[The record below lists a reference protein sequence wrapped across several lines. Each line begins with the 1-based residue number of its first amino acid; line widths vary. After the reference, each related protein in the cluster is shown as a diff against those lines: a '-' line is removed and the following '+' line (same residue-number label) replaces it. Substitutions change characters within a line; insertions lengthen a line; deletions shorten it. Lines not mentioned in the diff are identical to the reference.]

1 MVVINILF
9 VITGLGMGGAETQVC
24 NLADE
29 LAALG
34 HEVSIIYLSGD
45 KVVSPLNLEVKLI
58 GLNLENNPLSLLVA
72 FNSLR
77 KLLKKIKP
85 DVVHSHMVHANI
97 ITRLIRLFCKIPV
110 LISSAHSS
118 NEGGKFRMCGYKYTH
133 RLSDL
138 TTNVGEISVQSYYDK
153 KAAPVGELISMV
165 NGIDTNRFNPLEC
178 STIRT
183 DLNLNSSERLFL
195 AVGRND
201 EAKDYSNLLK
211 AVGALTKKAGFHVA
225 IVGHNTSLL
234 QAEIDRLRIQ
244 GKVTVLGLRRDVN
257 QLMASADALVMS
269 SSWEGLPIV
278 IGEAMASGCNI
289 VTTDAGGCREWLT
302 EHESV
307 VPTQNSEQLARAIE
321 NKLEQPDE
329 EWVRISKANRQHV
342 VDNFSIDGVV
352 TKWLQYYKRPESA
365 FDVE

>member
-97 ITRLIRLFCKIPV
+97 ITRLVRLFCKIPV

-118 NEGGKFRMCGYKYTH
+118 N
-133 RLSDL
+133 
-138 TTNVGEISVQSYYDK
+138 
-153 KAAPVGELISMV
+153 A
-165 NGIDTNRFNPLEC
+165 
-178 STIRT
+178 
-183 DLNLNSSERLFL
+183 
-195 AVGRND
+195 
-201 EAKDYSNLLK
+201 
-211 AVGALTKKAGFHVA
+211 
-225 IVGHNTSLL
+225 TSL
-234 QAEIDRLRIQ
+234 
-244 GKVTVLGLRRDVN
+244 
-257 QLMASADALVMS
+257 
-269 SSWEGLPIV
+269 
-278 IGEAMASGCNI
+278 
-289 VTTDAGGCREWLT
+289 
-302 EHESV
+302 
-307 VPTQNSEQLARAIE
+307 
-321 NKLEQPDE
+321 
-329 EWVRISKANRQHV
+329 
-342 VDNFSIDGVV
+342 
-352 TKWLQYYKRPESA
+352 A
-365 FDVE
+365 FEFVFK